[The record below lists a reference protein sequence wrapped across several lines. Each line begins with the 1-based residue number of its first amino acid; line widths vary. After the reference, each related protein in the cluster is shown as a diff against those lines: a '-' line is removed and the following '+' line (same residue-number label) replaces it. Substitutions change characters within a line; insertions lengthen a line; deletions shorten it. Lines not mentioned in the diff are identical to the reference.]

1 MNTAAARF
9 SALSSARTTALD
21 AAREASRLTI
31 PGLIPHDGQNEH
43 YVPSQ
48 PYQSVGAHGVR
59 TLSARLLLALFPTNV
74 PFFRLELDAGIAA
87 KFAEDK
93 TEADAQLAQFSQS
106 ATSVMEDARVRPS
119 MAEGLRH
126 LIIAGNV
133 LIHLP
138 LKGQPRLYRLDQ
150 YVVKRDETGQFTDII
165 AAEKVYPSTLAAEV
179 RAAVKIADDPEKS
192 DKAVTVYTVV
202 ERRDGT
208 VKHWQEINGIKVPGS
223 EGSAPADKSGWLP
236 LRWLAV
242 PGSDYGRSHVTEYL
256 GDLLSLED
264 LSQSVV
270 QFASAASRII
280 TLVNPNSSLDTAE
293 LAAAQSGDYLFGA
306 ATDVS
311 TIQLDKS
318 QDFGVMRGTAET
330 ITERVSTAFLIR
342 SFRNAERVTAE
353 EVRSQSE
360 ELETTLGGTYSL
372 LSSEL
377 QQPVAERYLYIAER
391 EDLIPKLPEGIKAK
405 VITGLAALGR
415 AAEVNRLRTFI
426 GDASAMLQNP
436 TVAAHFNVSA
446 LLNRL
451 GIEHGVN
458 GLSGLLKTEEQK
470 AEEQQ
475 QAAMAQAAQS
485 AAPAFADAAISAA
498 SQDPNQGT

>member
-1 MNTAAARF
+1 MKTAAARF
-9 SALSSARTTALD
+9 AALSSARTTALD

-31 PGLIPHDGQNEH
+31 PGLIPTEGQNEH
-43 YVPSQ
+43 FVSSQ
-48 PYQSVGAHGVR
+48 PYQSVGSHGVR
-59 TLSARLLLALFPTNV
+59 VLSARLLLALFPTSV
-74 PFFRLELDAGIAA
+74 PFFRLELDAGIAEA
-87 KFAEDK
+87 LGQDK
-93 TEADAQLAQFSQS
+93 NAADTTLAQFSQS
-106 ATSVMEDARVRPS
+106 ATSVMEDARVRPA

-133 LIHLP
+133 LLRLP
-138 LKGQPRLYRLDQ
+138 LEGSPRLYRLDQ

-165 AAEKVYPSTLAAEV
+165 AVEKVYPSTLPEAV
-179 RAAVKIADDPEKS
+179 RVAVKVTTDP
-192 DKAVTVYTVV
+192 DKAEQAVNIYTVV

-208 VKHWQEINGIKVPGS
+208 VKHWQEINGTKVPGS

-256 GDLLSLED
+256 GDLLGLED
-264 LSQSVV
+264 LSQSII
-270 QFASAASRII
+270 QMAAAASRII
-280 TLVNPNSSLDTAE
+280 NLVNPNSSLDTAE
-293 LAAAQSGDYLFGA
+293 LAAAQSGDYLYGLEN
-306 ATDVS
+306 DVAS
-311 TIQLDKS
+311 LQLNKS
-318 QDFGVMRGTAET
+318 QDFSVMRATSET
-330 ITERVSTAFLIR
+330 IEARVSTAFLIQ

-353 EVRSQSE
+353 EVRTQSE
-360 ELETTLGGTYSL
+360 ELENTLGGTYSL

-391 EDLIPKLPEGIKAK
+391 QNLIPALPNGIKAK

-415 AAEVNRLRTFI
+415 AAEVNRLRTWAADAIQII
-426 GDASAMLQNP
+426 GPEQF
-436 TVAAHFNVSA
+436 AANVNATA

-451 GIEHGVN
+451 GVEHGVT
-458 GLSGLLKTEEQK
+458 GLTSLLKTEDQK

-498 SQDPNQGT
+498 AQDPNQGT